1 MGDKWGDKFKEET
14 QQIIFLPLP
23 FKTNT
28 LYALT
33 ILMTANE
40 KDLHHILER
49 HLPYYR
55 NLDSEFKMDFRKR
68 TKHFINRIHFRGGH
82 DFKISLEHIAAISGA
97 FVQIS
102 FGKRYYF
109 LNEFE
114 VITIYKNEYKS
125 TITGLYH
132 KGDVNPS
139 GAIAISWKDFVQGY
153 KTDEDNLNVGL
164 HEMAHAWFFSISHV
178 RYDEQLSIYDLL
190 SKFIFL
196 TEAEIV
202 KIRKHKQSIFRK
214 YASENV
220 YEFFAVAIEYF
231 FEDAKEFKRE
241 SPNLYRHLC
250 LLLNQDPAE
259 SIYRGIKVEDYF
271 KQQNFYGELS
281 PEKAAQFPEEKLGIK
296 ATTHKKKL
304 FTAVFVIWLISF
316 IIGLSSEIE
325 DEMYYYISIGISFL
339 VLLYFYIKQSRE
351 SVSISQNYMIFRGRR
366 YLRKY
371 IIGIHF
377 DNILTVDINNKDQI
391 LTLKYLDKSEIFQKT
406 LTAFFESDFTR
417 FIHILAQ
424 HNVVLKNEGT
434 RVPRIKS
441 RNRWRK

>member
-1 MGDKWGDKFKEET
+1 
-14 QQIIFLPLP
+14 
-23 FKTNT
+23 
-28 LYALT
+28 
-33 ILMTANE
+33 MTANE
-40 KDLHHILER
+40 KAFHQILER

-55 NLDSEFKMDFRKR
+55 NLNSRLKRDFRKR
-68 TKHFINRIHFRGGH
+68 TKRFISRMHFRGG
-82 DFKISLEHIAAISGA
+82 DGFKITLEHIAAISGA
-97 FVQIS
+97 FIQIS
-102 FGKRYYF
+102 FGKKYYY

-114 VITIYKNEYKS
+114 VITIYEGEYKS

-132 KGDVNPS
+132 KGDVNPN

-178 RYDEQLSIYDLL
+178 RYDTHLSIYDLL

-196 TEAEIV
+196 TEEEIV

-231 FEDAKEFKRE
+231 FEDAKEFKQE

-259 SIYRGIKVEDYF
+259 GIYRGIKIENYF
-271 KQQNFYGELS
+271 KQPNFYGELS
-281 PEKAAQFPEEKLGIK
+281 PEKAAQFPEETLGVK
-296 ATTHKKKL
+296 ARTGVMR
-304 FTAVFVIWLISF
+304 FVFVVF
-316 IIGLSSEIE
+316 IILSISLIVGLSTEIK
-325 DEMYYYISIGISFL
+325 DLMYYYTVSGISLSVIIFL
-339 VLLYFYIKQSRE
+339 LIQQGRE
-351 SVSISQNYMIFRGRR
+351 QVSISDKYMIFRGRN
-366 YLRKY
+366 YFKKH
-371 IIGIHF
+371 IVGIHF
-377 DNILTVDINNKDQI
+377 DNILTVDINNQDQV
-391 LTLKYLDKSEIFQKT
+391 LTLKYLDKSELLQKK
-406 LTAFFESDFTR
+406 LTALFEYDFTQ
-417 FIHILAQ
+417 FIQILAQ